1 MFGRVSIS
9 TRIAAV
15 IVVSQ
20 ALLYGGFA
28 LLIMRGSDQAV
39 DAGEKEAFRL
49 LSDTIRWS
57 IDEELN
63 GAALSAATLAA
74 NETLLGLLAAGGPGR
89 LADYLRPTYDRI
101 RDRVVGFHVYRAD
114 GSLFLRLE
122 DPSPAGPA
130 TPGSRPMIDAALR
143 LRTMVSGIERDG
155 DGVALRLAAPLFLK
169 GEFIGLLEYGMEF
182 GPAFMRTLKDRHEG
196 EYYLFLLDKDGTARM
211 IAGTRGTELCALAG
225 DPDASRTSLVHLIRG
240 DPVWSLDCS
249 QARAVGMYPFK
260 DYSGEV
266 AGFIKAELGRIPLSD
281 AVAGV
286 RIRLTTLGILMILSL
301 GLSLGIALRT
311 FLYPLRAVVA
321 QTKTISRKII
331 AGDVAYR
338 GDITETAPDFREI
351 IGAVH
356 DIINAL
362 RERGTLLL
370 AIVEG
375 IPGIVYYVDA
385 DYQVLWANGL
395 AKQRVPTLV
404 GMNLRLA
411 DSGFFEHERELLQDA
426 FARGAVQTVE
436 ACYFKDGVSQ
446 ECWEHVA
453 VPVQKG
459 HNGSDSVIRIS
470 HDITDKHRAETE
482 LRILNETLERRVE
495 EEIRRRKEGERIAD
509 QQSRLAAIGE
519 LATGMAHEITQPL
532 NAVSFSVENIRSRF
546 GSGVLDAGY
555 LKTKIAAIDSDI
567 DRVRRVIEH
576 VRLFARGAP
585 DGYRVSFQANRCVEN
600 AMALI
605 GVQLATHGI
614 DVALALADGLPDMN
628 GNPFQYEQ
636 VLLNLLSNARD
647 AVEERKVRDAEA
659 DLSDPLPGRIRIST
673 SLAVDQVLLEVEDNG
688 IGIPPGI
695 EDRVFDPFFT
705 TKAPGKGTGLGL
717 SLSYGII
724 REMGGRILLERR
736 PAGAAARVLVP
747 VESKA

>member
-1 MFGRVSIS
+1 V
-9 TRIAAV
+9 A
-15 IVVSQ
+15 
-20 ALLYGGFA
+20 
-28 LLIMRGSDQAV
+28 
-39 DAGEKEAFRL
+39 AGEKETFRL

-63 GAALSAATLAA
+63 GASFSATTLAA
-74 NETLLGLLAAGGPGR
+74 NETLLGLLAAEDPGR
-89 LADYLRPTYDRI
+89 LADYLRPVYARL
-101 RDRVVGFHVYRAD
+101 RDRVVQIRVHRAD
-114 GSLFLRLE
+114 GSLFLRLQ
-122 DPSPAGPA
+122 DSASSGPA
-130 TPGSRPMIDAALR
+130 ASGPRPMLDAALR
-143 LRTMVSGIERDG
+143 LRTVVSGIERDG
-155 DGVALRLAAPLFLK
+155 DGVGLRLLTPLFLK

-182 GPAFMRTLKDRHEG
+182 GALFIRTLKERHEG
-196 EYYLFLLDKDGTARM
+196 EYYLFLLDADGQARM
-211 IAGTRGTELCALAG
+211 IAGTRGTELCAPAG
-225 DPDASRTSLVHLIRG
+225 DPDASRASIAHLIRG

-249 QARAVGMYPFK
+249 RARAVGMYPFK
-260 DYSGEV
+260 DYSGAV
-266 AGFIKAELGRIPLSD
+266 AGFVKAELGRIPLSD
-281 AVAGV
+281 AVAGG

-301 GLSLGIALRT
+301 GLSLGIALRNL
-311 FLYPLRAVVA
+311 LYP
-321 QTKTISRKII
+321 
-331 AGDVAYR
+331 
-338 GDITETAPDFREI
+338 
-351 IGAVH
+351 
-356 DIINAL
+356 L

-375 IPGIVYYVDA
+375 IPGVVYYVDA

-453 VPVQKG
+453 VPVRKG

-546 GSGVLDAGY
+546 GSGALDAEY
-555 LKTKIAAIDSDI
+555 LKAKIAAIESDI

-614 DVALALADGLPDMN
+614 DVSLALADGLPDMN

-659 DLSDPLPGRIRIST
+659 DLADPLPGRIRIST
-673 SLAVDQVLLEVEDNG
+673 SLAADQVLLEVEDNG